1 MGRSFSGRPIRRI
14 GRRADP
20 RLLLVV
26 NLMDGFRG
34 LKRGHS
40 VSQNRKTAWWATV
53 WRYLLKMVAVLVA
66 TVIGCTVLLA
76 ASFAIPNGRIINH
89 VVAESRHGLNS
100 ASYQPNGLG
109 NRTDTYTETIG
120 YCIGVLPAHSQM
132 PLWKRVSMVPRCT
145 AGTKIAAT
153 MTNFKEHPNEL
164 TGAAYSYVR
173 YWSGF
178 SVVSRPALWLGGVY
192 MARAVS
198 LLCLVAAVFYLAVV
212 LARRAGLWAA
222 VGLIGV
228 YLGTTDLLALTS
240 QFTHALAQATILATG
255 AMVLQLGRRWQTAG
269 YLAVIS
275 GGLFAFM
282 DLLTNPPASCVL
294 VVVMA
299 GLAGWTG
306 SRRIRTTLAFL
317 ASATVGWLVGFVGT
331 WVARWLEAVPYNG
344 WSGTVA
350 NVRDTAKFR
359 LDGDVSSAG
368 RHFAVD
374 LQPGVTT
381 MKNIRMWLS
390 YPLSPYVLAA
400 LALILVVAVVWLLLR
415 DRRRLAA
422 MLVLLIPVL
431 YVPIYLETMK
441 NHSQIHSWFVFRD
454 VAMAIAVIAAICL
467 HFLEERLRPRSVPA
481 AADPGEPDPARPD
494 PGETAATNGA
504 TGVTMT

>member
-1 MGRSFSGRPIRRI
+1 
-14 GRRADP
+14 
-20 RLLLVV
+20 
-26 NLMDGFRG
+26 
-34 LKRGHS
+34 
-40 VSQNRKTAWWATV
+40 
-53 WRYLLKMVAVLVA
+53 VA
-66 TVIGCTVLLA
+66 TVVGCTVLLA
-76 ASFAIPNGRIINH
+76 IGFAIPNGRIINH
-89 VVAESRHGLNS
+89 VVAQSRDGLNS

-120 YCIGVLPAHSQM
+120 YCIGVLPAHSPM
-132 PLWKRVSMVPRCT
+132 PLWKRVSMVPRCN
-145 AGTKIAAT
+145 AGNNIAAA
-153 MTNFKEHPNEL
+153 MTNFKKHPDEL
-164 TGAAYSYVR
+164 TGGAFSYVR

-212 LARRAGLWAA
+212 LARRAGLWTA

-255 AMVLQLGRRWQTAG
+255 AMVLQLSRRWQTAG

-294 VVVMA
+294 TVAMA
-299 GLAGWTG
+299 GLAGWTS

-317 ASATVGWLVGFVGT
+317 ASSTLGWLVGFVGT
-331 WVARWLEAVPYNG
+331 WVARWFEAVPYNG
-344 WSGTVA
+344 WSETVA

-359 LDGDVSSAG
+359 LDGDVSSSG

-374 LQPGVTT
+374 TRLGATARV
-381 MKNIRMWLS
+381 NIHMWLS
-390 YPLSPYVLAA
+390 YPLSHYVRAA
-400 LALILVVAVVWLLLR
+400 LIVIALVVAVWLLVR
-415 DRRRLAA
+415 DRRSLVA

-431 YVPIYLETMK
+431 YVPAYLETMK

-454 VAMAIAVIAAICL
+454 VAMGVAVTAAVCL
-467 HFLEERLRPRSVPA
+467 HFLEARVRPRAMPA
-481 AADPGEPDPARPD
+481 GPPDAEESE
-494 PGETAATNGA
+494 GSENTNGA
-504 TGVTMT
+504 GGVTVS